1 MIRDGLNDDVD
12 IYSTACFS
20 EEQDT
25 ECQNG
30 KERYASEDLKTSEN
44 AFYPEE
50 NDANLLFQSSGD
62 EEWNSDNFDRLD
74 DVSDNRSEPA
84 NSESNTNTLPV
95 SHDTLSRMMDCPS
108 LPSTFFIAN
117 LPRKATFLLSEDEW
131 NKMKPSTEKPSKL
144 QSS

>member
-1 MIRDGLNDDVD
+1 MQVKI
-12 IYSTACFS
+12 
-20 EEQDT
+20 
-25 ECQNG
+25 
-30 KERYASEDLKTSEN
+30 LKHQKTL
-44 AFYPEE
+44 FILKK

-62 EEWNSDNFDRLD
+62 EEWNSDNFYHLD

-117 LPRKATFLLSEDEW
+117 LPRKANFY
-131 NKMKPSTEKPSKL
+131 
-144 QSS
+144 